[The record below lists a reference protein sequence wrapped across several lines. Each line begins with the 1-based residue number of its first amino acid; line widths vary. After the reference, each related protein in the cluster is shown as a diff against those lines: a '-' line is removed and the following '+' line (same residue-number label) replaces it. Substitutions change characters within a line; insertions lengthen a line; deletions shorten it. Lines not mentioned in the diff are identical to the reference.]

1 MGAAVETQGMEACMS
16 IRLIAYLSA
25 AALAAVVLAYGLG
38 RWQGSAAERRAC
50 EAELHAAELTAE
62 RQARESERKAQEAQ
76 NAIVQDYERQVA
88 DYKRTIDSY
97 IDADRLSD
105 TSTCPKL
112 SKPSGTQPSLVCYT
126 RADIQRKV
134 AESLALAAEC
144 DEIAIRYKAVVK
156 AYQSAYGAKE
166 E

>member
-1 MGAAVETQGMEACMS
+1 MS
-16 IRLIAYLSA
+16 LRLIACLSA
-25 AALAAVVLAYGLG
+25 AALAAVVLAYAVG

-62 RQARESERKAQEAQ
+62 RQARETERKAQEAQ
-76 NAIVQDYERQVA
+76 NAIVEDYEHQIA
-88 DYKRTIDSY
+88 DYRRTVDAY
-97 IDADRLSD
+97 VDADRLSD
-105 TSTCPKL
+105 TSTCKDLPRA
-112 SKPSGTQPSLVCYT
+112 PGAQPGLVCYT

-144 DEIAIRYKAVVK
+144 DEIAIRYKALVK
-156 AYQSAYGAKE
+156 TYQSAYSAKE

>member
-1 MGAAVETQGMEACMS
+1 MLNF
-16 IRLIAYLSA
+16 RLIAYLSA
-25 AALAAVVLAYGLG
+25 AAIAAVVLAYGLG
-38 RWQGSAAERRAC
+38 RFQGSAAERRAC
-50 EAELHAAELTAE
+50 EAEIHAAELTAE
-62 RQARESERKAQEAQ
+62 RQARETERRAQEAQ
-76 NAIVQDYERQVA
+76 NAIVTDYEHQIA
-88 DYKRTIDSY
+88 DYKRRIDSY
-97 IDADRLSD
+97 VDADRLSD

-112 SKPSGTQPSLVCYT
+112 PKAPGTQPGAVCYT

-144 DEIAIRYKAVVK
+144 DEIAIRYKALVK

>member
-1 MGAAVETQGMEACMS
+1 MS
-16 IRLIAYLSA
+16 IRLIACLSA
-25 AALAAVVLAYGLG
+25 AAIAAVVLAYGIG
-38 RWQGSAAERRAC
+38 RWQGSTAERRAC

-76 NAIVQDYERQVA
+76 NAIVQDYEHQIA
-88 DYKRTIDSY
+88 DYRRTIDSY
-97 IDADRLSD
+97 IDADSLSD
-105 TSTCPKL
+105 TSTCKDLP
-112 SKPSGTQPSLVCYT
+112 KPSGAQPGLVCYT
-126 RADIQRKV
+126 RADISRKV

-144 DEIAIRYKAVVK
+144 DQLAIKYKAVVK

>member
-1 MGAAVETQGMEACMS
+1 MIN
-16 IRLIAYLSA
+16 IRLLITLSA
-25 AALAAVVLAYGLG
+25 AAIAAVVLAYGLG

-50 EAELHAAELTAE
+50 EAEIHAAELTAE
-62 RQARESERKAQEAQ
+62 RQARDAERKAQEAQ
-76 NAIVQDYERQVA
+76 NAIVQDYEHQIS
-88 DYKRTIDSY
+88 DYRRTVDAY
-97 IDADRLSD
+97 VDADRLSD

-112 SKPSGTQPSLVCYT
+112 PKASGAQPGLVCYT

-134 AESLALAAEC
+134 AESMAIAAEC

>member
-1 MGAAVETQGMEACMS
+1 MS

-25 AALAAVVLAYGLG
+25 AALAAVCLAYGIG

-50 EAELHAAELTAE
+50 EAEIHAAELTAE
-62 RQARESERKAQEAQ
+62 RQARNAERKAQEAQ
-76 NAIVQDYERQVA
+76 NAIVTDYERQVA

-112 SKPSGTQPSLVCYT
+112 PKASSTQPGLVCYS
-126 RADIQRKV
+126 RADISRKV
-134 AESLALAAEC
+134 AESLAVGAEC
-144 DEIAIRYKAVVK
+144 DQLAIRYKALVR
-156 AYQSAYGAKE
+156 AYESVRADR
-166 E
+166 

>member
-1 MGAAVETQGMEACMS
+1 MINA
-16 IRLIAYLSA
+16 RLVAYLSA
-25 AALAAVVLAYGLG
+25 AALAAVVLAYAVG

-50 EAELHAAELTAE
+50 EAEIHAAELTAE

-76 NAIVQDYERQVA
+76 NAIVEDYERQVA

-97 IDADRLSD
+97 IDTDRLSD
-105 TSTCPKL
+105 TSTCKDLPRA
-112 SKPSGTQPSLVCYT
+112 PGAQPGLVCYT
-126 RADIQRKV
+126 RADIQEKV

>member
-1 MGAAVETQGMEACMS
+1 MQ
-16 IRLIAYLSA
+16 IRLIAYIA
-25 AALAAVVLAYGLG
+25 AAAIAAVCIAYAIG

-50 EAELHAAELTAE
+50 EAEIHAAELTAE
-62 RQARESERKAQEAQ
+62 RQARETERKAQEAQ

-105 TSTCPKL
+105 TSTCKDLPRA
-112 SKPSGTQPSLVCYT
+112 PGAQPGLVCYS

-144 DEIAIRYKAVVK
+144 DEIAIRYKALVK

>member
-1 MGAAVETQGMEACMS
+1 MS

-25 AALAAVVLAYGLG
+25 AAIAAVCLAYGIG

-50 EAELHAAELTAE
+50 EAEIHAAELTAE

-76 NAIVQDYERQVA
+76 NAIVTDYERQVA

-105 TSTCPKL
+105 TSTCPDMPA
-112 SKPSGTQPSLVCYT
+112 KPSAQPGLVCYT
-126 RADIQRKV
+126 KSDISRKV

-144 DEIAIRYKAVVK
+144 DEIAIRYKALVK

>member
-1 MGAAVETQGMEACMS
+1 MINA
-16 IRLIAYLSA
+16 RLIAYLSA
-25 AALAAVVLAYGLG
+25 AAIAAVCVAYGLG

-50 EAELHAAELTAE
+50 EAEIHAAELTAE
-62 RQARESERKAQEAQ
+62 RQARESERRAQEAQ
-76 NAIVQDYERQVA
+76 NAIVEDYQRQVA

-105 TSTCPKL
+105 TSTCKDLPRA
-112 SKPSGTQPSLVCYT
+112 PGAQPGLVCYT

-134 AESLALAAEC
+134 EQSLAIAAEC
-144 DEIAIRYKAVVK
+144 DEIAIRYKALVK
-156 AYQSAYGAKE
+156 AYQSAYSAKE

>member
-1 MGAAVETQGMEACMS
+1 MQ

-25 AALAAVVLAYGLG
+25 AAIAAVCIAYAVG
-38 RWQGSAAERRAC
+38 RFQGSAAERRAC
-50 EAELHAAELTAE
+50 EAEIHAAELTAE

-76 NAIVQDYERQVA
+76 NAIVEDYERQVA

-105 TSTCPKL
+105 TSTCPDMPKR
-112 SKPSGTQPSLVCYT
+112 SSAKSGLVCYT

-144 DEIAIRYKAVVK
+144 DQLAIRYKALVK
-156 AYQSAYGAKE
+156 AYQSAYSAKE

>member
-1 MGAAVETQGMEACMS
+1 MFNF
-16 IRLIAYLSA
+16 RLIACLSA

-38 RWQGSAAERRAC
+38 RWQGSAAERKAC
-50 EAELHAAELTAE
+50 EAEIHAAELTAE
-62 RQARESERKAQEAQ
+62 RQARETEHKAQEAQ
-76 NAIVQDYERQVA
+76 NAIVTDYERQVA
-88 DYKRTIDSY
+88 DYKRTIDAY
-97 IDADRLSD
+97 VDADRLSD
-105 TSTCPKL
+105 TSTCPDMPKR
-112 SKPSGTQPSLVCYT
+112 SGAVSGSVCYS
-126 RADIQRKV
+126 RADIQEKV

>member
-1 MGAAVETQGMEACMS
+1 MFNF
-16 IRLIAYLSA
+16 RLIAYLSA

-62 RQARESERKAQEAQ
+62 RQARETERKAQEAQ
-76 NAIVQDYERQVA
+76 NAIITDYEHQIA
-88 DYKRTIDSY
+88 DYKRSIDSY
-97 IDADRLSD
+97 VDADRLSD

-112 SKPSGTQPSLVCYT
+112 PRASGAQPGLVCYT
-126 RADIQRKV
+126 RADISRKV

-144 DEIAIRYKAVVK
+144 DEIAIRYKAVVR
-156 AYQSAYGAKE
+156 AYESARADR
-166 E
+166 

>member
-1 MGAAVETQGMEACMS
+1 MS

-25 AALAAVVLAYGLG
+25 AAIAAVVLAYGIG

-50 EAELHAAELTAE
+50 EAEIHAAELTAE
-62 RQARESERKAQEAQ
+62 RQARETERKAQEAQ
-76 NAIVQDYERQVA
+76 NAIVTDYERQVA
-88 DYKRTIDSY
+88 DYKRTIDAY
-97 IDADRLSD
+97 VDADRLSD
-105 TSTCPKL
+105 TSTCKDLPRA
-112 SKPSGTQPSLVCYT
+112 SGAQPGLVCYT

-156 AYQSAYGAKE
+156 AYGALSAKE

>member
-1 MGAAVETQGMEACMS
+1 METERVEAHVN
-16 IRLIAYLSA
+16 IRLIALLTA

-38 RWQGSAAERRAC
+38 RFQGSAAERRAC

-76 NAIVQDYERQVA
+76 NAIVTDYERQVA

-97 IDADRLSD
+97 IDTDRLSD
-105 TSTCPKL
+105 TSTCKDL
-112 SKPSGTQPSLVCYT
+112 SRAPGTQPGAVCYS

-134 AESLALAAEC
+134 AESLAVGAEC

>member
-1 MGAAVETQGMEACMS
+1 MS

-25 AALAAVVLAYGLG
+25 AAIAAVVLAYGLG
-38 RWQGSAAERRAC
+38 RFQGSAAERRAC
-50 EAELHAAELTAE
+50 EAEIHAAELTAE
-62 RQARESERKAQEAQ
+62 RQARETERKAQEVQ
-76 NAIVQDYERQVA
+76 NAIITDYERQVA

-97 IDADRLSD
+97 VDADSLSD
-105 TSTCPKL
+105 IRPCPKL
-112 SKPSGTQPSLVCYT
+112 PEASGAESGLVCYT
-126 RADIQRKV
+126 RADISRKV

-144 DEIAIRYKAVVK
+144 DEIAIRYKALVK

>member
-1 MGAAVETQGMEACMS
+1 MS
-16 IRLIAYLSA
+16 LRLIAYLSA
-25 AALAAVVLAYGLG
+25 AAIAAVVLAYGLG

-50 EAELHAAELTAE
+50 EAEIHAAELTAE

-76 NAIVQDYERQVA
+76 NAIVEDYERQVA

-97 IDADRLSD
+97 VDADRLSD
-105 TSTCPKL
+105 TSTCKDLPRA
-112 SKPSGTQPSLVCYT
+112 SGTQSGLVCYS

-144 DEIAIRYKAVVK
+144 DQLAIRYKALVR
-156 AYQSAYGAKE
+156 AYDSAMSAKE

>member
-1 MGAAVETQGMEACMS
+1 MLNF
-16 IRLIAYLSA
+16 RLIAYLSA
-25 AALAAVVLAYGLG
+25 AALAAVILAYGLG

-50 EAELHAAELTAE
+50 EAEIHAAELTAE
-62 RQARESERKAQEAQ
+62 RQARETERKAQEAQ
-76 NAIVQDYERQVA
+76 NAIVEDYERQVA

-105 TSTCPKL
+105 TSTCKDLPRA
-112 SKPSGTQPSLVCYT
+112 PGAQPGLVCYT
-126 RADIQRKV
+126 RASIQEKV

-144 DEIAIRYKAVVK
+144 DEIAIRYKALVK
-156 AYQSAYGAKE
+156 AYQSAYSAKE

>member
-1 MGAAVETQGMEACMS
+1 MS
-16 IRLIAYLSA
+16 IRLIACLSA
-25 AALAAVVLAYGLG
+25 AALAAVALAYGLG

-62 RQARESERKAQEAQ
+62 RQARETERKAQEAQ
-76 NAIVQDYERQVA
+76 NAIVTDYERQVA

-97 IDADRLSD
+97 VDADRLSD
-105 TSTCPKL
+105 IRPCPKL
-112 SKPSGTQPSLVCYT
+112 PEASGTQPGAVCYT

-144 DEIAIRYKAVVK
+144 DQLAIRYKALVR
-156 AYQSAYGAKE
+156 AYGSAVSTE
-166 E
+166 EE

>member
-1 MGAAVETQGMEACMS
+1 MLNF
-16 IRLIAYLSA
+16 RLIAYLSA
-25 AALAAVVLAYGLG
+25 AALAAVVFAYGLG
-38 RWQGSAAERRAC
+38 RFQGSAAERRAC
-50 EAELHAAELTAE
+50 EAEIHAAELTAE
-62 RQARESERKAQEAQ
+62 RQARESERKTQEAQ
-76 NAIVQDYERQVA
+76 NAIVEDYERQVA

-112 SKPSGTQPSLVCYT
+112 PKASGAQPGLVCYT
-126 RADIQRKV
+126 RADIQKKV

-144 DEIAIRYKAVVK
+144 DEIAIRYKALVR
-156 AYQSAYGAKE
+156 AYNSAVSAKE